1 MRFEHK
7 VERLRKE
14 KYGGRETKEFLAEV
28 KKLADGERLEYLL
41 GKTRFC
47 GAWVDLSVR
56 PMVPREETEHWVK
69 QVIQEDTGLAVK
81 QLRILDLFA
90 GSGCVGMALLKHFEN
105 AYVTF
110 VDIQDSTSVSV
121 MKSLTLN
128 EIEKERAVVLRMD
141 VEEFLNS
148 NQERY
153 DRIFAVPPYVPPF
166 MREEVMREL
175 HAEHEVNFFDKEDGY
190 YYHKLLLKHIPN
202 LLTAGGR
209 CYFEF
214 DFTQYSTI
222 VRLLNRHSYKYKVL
236 LDQHNNPCAMCLWL

>member
-14 KYGGRETKEFLAEV
+14 KYDGRETKEFLVEV

-47 GAWVDLSVR
+47 GAWVDLSAK
-56 PMVPREETEHWVK
+56 PMVPREETEHWV
-69 QVIQEDTGLAVK
+69 QQLIQEDTGFAVK

-105 AYVTF
+105 AHVTF

-121 MKSLTLN
+121 MKSLALN
-128 EIEKERAVVLRMD
+128 KIEKERAVVLRMD
-141 VEEFLNS
+141 VEEFFNS

-153 DRIFAVPPYVPPF
+153 DCVFAVPPYVPPS

-175 HAEHEVNFFDKEDGY
+175 HSEHEVNFFDKEDGY
-190 YYHKLLLKHIPN
+190 YYHKLLLKHLPD
-202 LLTAGGR
+202 LLSPRGK

-214 DFTQYSTI
+214 DFTQHSTI
-222 VRLLNRHSYKYKVL
+222 ERLLVERGYKYRVL
-236 LDQHNNPCAMCLWL
+236 FDQHGNPCAAVI